1 MLSTKLFRS
10 TFLVFA
16 FLVVS
21 PALCADQTGVNGG
34 VLAMQLPDGATTANF
49 NDENQLI
56 IGNYA
61 IVAIP
66 VEAEAKTH
74 KLKLSFNDGSSTAID
89 FEVITKEYEEQHIII
104 DDQKLVIPDEETLKR
119 RQQEA
124 AMMQKA
130 YARRSPAVD
139 DILPITLPVEGP
151 RTGVFGTKRFYNNA
165 TRSNSYHTGVDYA
178 ASTGTPVSA
187 PAPGTVV
194 VTHDMYFNGKTVVID
209 HGSGFI
215 SVMCHL
221 DKIKVKNE
229 TKVNRGDVIGTVGS
243 TGRSTGPHL
252 HWTVSLQGTK
262 IDPEV
267 FMEVVN
273 GLDSDSGE

>member
-1 MLSTKLFRS
+1 MLSAKLFRN
-10 TFLVFA
+10 TLLVFA
-16 FLVVS
+16 SLVVAPLFS
-21 PALCADQTGVNGG
+21 ADQTGVNGG
-34 VLAMQLPDGATTANF
+34 VVAVKLPDDAITANF

-56 IGNYA
+56 IGNHA
-61 IVAIP
+61 IVAVP

-74 KLKLSFNDGSSTAID
+74 KLKVSINDGSIATID
-89 FEVITKEYEEQHIII
+89 FDVITKKYEEQHIII
-104 DDQKLVIPDEETLKR
+104 EDQKLVTPDEQTLKR

-130 YARRSPAVD
+130 YARRSPALD
-139 DILPITLPVEGP
+139 DLLPISLPVEGP
-151 RTGVFGTKRFYNNA
+151 RTGAFGTKRFYNNA
-165 TRSNSYHTGVDYA
+165 THSNSYHTGVDYA
-178 ASTGTPVSA
+178 APTGTPVSA

-221 DKIKVKNE
+221 DDIKVE
-229 TKVNRGDVIGTVGS
+229 TDAEIKRGDVIGNVGS

-252 HWTVSLQGTK
+252 HWTISLQGTK

-273 GLDSDSGE
+273 GLESDADE